1 MEAGMASDP
10 RLGPFGRLG
19 ERPIGERTRY
29 RFPLTD
35 MERYKGR
42 ITFSA
47 EKEEVSSAAQGVID
61 AVAGNGNLNNIN
73 NAIDAAGAQNIAA
86 IGGFDPSLQTVV
98 TGRTDIEPQGSVM
111 LFLPQSLQF
120 NDAVAYTDI
129 DLNIIGSAVF
139 EGVRNRE
146 NLAGLA
152 ARGFNAAFPDFDSL
166 QEAVTRGLTGPAAQV
181 AAIRASRR
189 ISSEA
194 AGAIS
199 TATGIAMNPNKR
211 SIFESVPI
219 RKFQFTFKL
228 IPATASE
235 AEAIKSIVKW
245 FRSNMYP
252 EKIGEGG
259 IAFSYPSKFNISLT
273 YGGKQVATGIL
284 PCFLESINVAY
295 NAGSMG
301 FHSDGNFQETDVTL
315 AFREER
321 ALTKEDIEKGIA

>member
-1 MEAGMASDP
+1 MEVIMASDP

-61 AVAGNGNLNNIN
+61 TVAGNNPIALNQ
-73 NAIDAAGAQNIAA
+73 AIDAAGAQNIAD
-86 IGGFDPSLQTVV
+86 IGGTDPSLQTVV
-98 TGRTDIEPQGSVM
+98 TGKTDVEPQGSVM
-111 LFLPQSLQF
+111 LFLPQALLFSDRVDYGPL
-120 NDAVAYTDI
+120 
-129 DLNIIGSAVF
+129 DLNIVGSAVY

-146 NLAGLA
+146 NLAQLA
-152 ARGFNAAFPDFDSL
+152 ARGFNSAFPDFQSL
-166 QEAVTRGLTGPAAQV
+166 QDAVTKGLTGPAAQV
-181 AAIRASRR
+181 AALRVSRR

-199 TATGIAMNPNKR
+199 SATGIAMNPNKR

-219 RKFQFTFKL
+219 RTFQFAFKL
-228 IPATASE
+228 IPTTAAE
-235 AEAIKSIVKW
+235 AEIIKSIVKW
-245 FRSNMYP
+245 FRTNMYP
-252 EKIGEGG
+252 EKIGAGG
-259 IAFSYPSKFNISLT
+259 IAFAYPSKFNISLT
-273 YGGKQVATGIL
+273 YDGKQVATGIL
-284 PCFLESINVAY
+284 PCFLESVTATY
-295 NAGSMG
+295 NSGSMAL
-301 FHSDGNFQETDVTL
+301 HADGNFQETDLTL
-315 AFREER
+315 VFREER

>member
-1 MEAGMASDP
+1 METIMASDP

-61 AVAGNGNLNNIN
+61 TVAGNNPLEAFGGI
-73 NAIDAAGAQNIAA
+73 GPS
-86 IGGFDPSLQTVV
+86 IGGTDPSLQTVV
-98 TGRTDIEPQGSVM
+98 TGKTDVEPQGSVM
-111 LFLPQSLQF
+111 LFLPQSILF
-120 NDAVAYTDI
+120 SDRVNYTDI
-129 DLNIIGSAVF
+129 DLNIVGSAVF

-146 NLAGLA
+146 NLGQLA
-152 ARGFNAAFPDFDSL
+152 ARGFNSAFPDFQSL
-166 QEAVTRGLTGPAAQV
+166 QDAVTKGLTGPAAQV
-181 AAIRASRR
+181 AALRASRR

-199 TATGIAMNPNKR
+199 SATGIAMNPNKR
-211 SIFESVPI
+211 SIFESVPV
-219 RKFQFTFKL
+219 RTFQFAFKL
-228 IPATASE
+228 IPTTAAE
-235 AEAIKSIVKW
+235 AEIIKSIVKW
-245 FRSNMYP
+245 FRTNMYP
-252 EKIGEGG
+252 EKIGAGG

-284 PCFLESINVAY
+284 PCFLESVTATY
-295 NAGSMG
+295 NSGSMAL
-301 FHSDGNFQETDVTL
+301 HADGNFQETDITL
-315 AFREER
+315 VFREER